1 MATFSVLLSRLSTA
15 GTSLLVNVRMR
26 REFKETNELYFALT
40 SYLRVR
46 IYGEKYKIRNL
57 RTMQ

>member
-1 MATFSVLLSRLSTA
+1 MATFSVSLSRLSTA
-15 GTSLLVNVRMR
+15 GTSLLVNVRML

-40 SYLRVR
+40 IYLRVR